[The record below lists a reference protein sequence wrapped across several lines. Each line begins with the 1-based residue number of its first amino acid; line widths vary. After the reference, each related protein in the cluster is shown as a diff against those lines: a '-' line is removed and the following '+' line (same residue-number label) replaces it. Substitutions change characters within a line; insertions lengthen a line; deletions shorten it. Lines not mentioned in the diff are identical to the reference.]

1 MEITCDMILIGIGL
15 FFAHLIVIYLLNK
28 KTKDIRGRHVVVTGG
43 SSGIGLWVGVTC
55 SKLGANVTIV
65 ARNPKWLEKA
75 KLLIEENRLT
85 EAQRVE
91 TKSLDLSKNFED
103 VSKGFAE
110 IEASMGP
117 IYMLVNCAG
126 FAMCGKVEDIDVAD
140 AKLMMDV
147 NYFGTYY
154 PTRYVLPK
162 MREAQEGIIV
172 ITASQAALMGIYGYS
187 AYAASKFALR
197 GLAET
202 IAMEAK
208 QDGIS
213 VTLALPADTDTP
225 GFERENKEKPEETK
239 IISGSGGL
247 AHPKDVGERIVRD
260 ALACN
265 FFSILGFESW
275 VLSSMSVGV
284 ATWNGPFLTL
294 LHVLLLGPLRLVAV
308 GLQWHCQYVIKKCRA
323 KNKKD

>member
-1 MEITCDMILIGIGL
+1 M
-15 FFAHLIVIYLLNK
+15 
-28 KTKDIRGRHVVVTGG
+28 
-43 SSGIGLWVGVTC
+43 
-55 SKLGANVTIV
+55 
-65 ARNPKWLEKA
+65 
-75 KLLIEENRLT
+75 IEEHKLT
-85 EAQRVE
+85 DAQRVE
-91 TKSLDLSKNFED
+91 IKSLDLSKSFAD
-103 VSKGFAE
+103 VSAGFTE
-110 IEASMGP
+110 IEQSLGP

-126 FAMCGKVEDIDVAD
+126 FAICGRVEDLDIDD

-162 MREAQEGIIV
+162 MREAQDGIIV
-172 ITASQAALMGIYGYS
+172 ITASQAALMGVYGYS
-187 AYAASKFALR
+187 AYSASKFALR

-208 QDGIS
+208 QDGVS

-265 FFSILGFESW
+265 FFSVLGFESW
-275 VLSSMSVGV
+275 ILASVSVGV
-284 ATWNGPFLTL
+284 ATWSGPFLTL
-294 LHVLLLGPLRLVAV
+294 FHVLLLGPLRLVAL
-308 GLQWHCQYVIKKCRA
+308 GIQWHCQYVIKKCRS
-323 KNKKD
+323 KKQ

>member
-1 MEITCDMILIGIGL
+1 M
-15 FFAHLIVIYLLNK
+15 
-28 KTKDIRGRHVVVTGG
+28 
-43 SSGIGLWVGVTC
+43 
-55 SKLGANVTIV
+55 
-65 ARNPKWLEKA
+65 
-75 KLLIEENRLT
+75 LIEEHKLT

-91 TKSLDLSKNFED
+91 IKSLDLSKSFDD
-103 VSKGFAE
+103 VATGFSE
-110 IEASMGP
+110 IEQSLGQ

-126 FAMCGKVEDIDVAD
+126 FALCGRMEDIDIED
-140 AKLMMDV
+140 AKMMMDV

-162 MREAQEGIIV
+162 MREAQDGIIV

-187 AYAASKFALR
+187 AYSASKFALR

-208 QDGIS
+208 QDGVT

-239 IISGSGGL
+239 IISGGGGL
-247 AHPKDVGERIVRD
+247 QQPKDVAEKIVKD

-275 VLSSMSVGV
+275 VLSSIAVG
-284 ATWNGPFLTL
+284 ASPWSGPFLTL
-294 LHVLLLGPLRLVAV
+294 FHVLVMGPLRLVAL
-308 GLQWHCQYVIKKCRA
+308 GIQWHCQYVIKKC
-323 KNKKD
+323 KNKKNN

>member
-1 MEITCDMILIGIGL
+1 MLI
-15 FFAHLIVIYLLNK
+15 FFFFVF
-28 KTKDIRGRHVVVTGG
+28 
-43 SSGIGLWVGVTC
+43 
-55 SKLGANVTIV
+55 
-65 ARNPKWLEKA
+65 LEKA
-75 KLLIEENRLT
+75 KLLVEESKLT

-91 TKSLDLSKNFED
+91 IKSIDLSKSFDD
-103 VSKGFAE
+103 VSTCFAE
-110 IEASMGP
+110 IEQALGP

-126 FAMCGKVEDIDVAD
+126 LALCGRFEAIDIED
-140 AKLMMDV
+140 AKMMMDV

-162 MREAQEGIIV
+162 MREAQDGIIV

-187 AYAASKFALR
+187 AYTASKFALR

-208 QDGIS
+208 QDGVT

-239 IISGSGGL
+239 IISGNGGL
-247 AHPKDVGERIVRD
+247 KHPKDVGEQIVRD

-275 VLSSMSVGV
+275 ILSSISVG
-284 ATWNGPFLTL
+284 ASPWCGPFLTL
-294 LHVLLLGPLRLVAV
+294 FHVIFSGPLRLVAL
-308 GLQWHCQYVIKKCRA
+308 GIHWHCQYVIKKCR
-323 KNKKD
+323 KNNKKE

>member
-1 MEITCDMILIGIGL
+1 M
-15 FFAHLIVIYLLNK
+15 
-28 KTKDIRGRHVVVTGG
+28 
-43 SSGIGLWVGVTC
+43 
-55 SKLGANVTIV
+55 
-65 ARNPKWLEKA
+65 
-75 KLLIEENRLT
+75 IEEHKLT
-85 EAQRVE
+85 EAQRIE
-91 TKSLDLSKNFED
+91 TKSLDLSKNFAD
-103 VSKGFAE
+103 VSTGFAE
-110 IEASMGP
+110 IEQSLGP

-126 FAMCGKVEDIDVAD
+126 FALCGRVEDIDIDD
-140 AKLMMDV
+140 AKLMMEV

-162 MREAQEGIIV
+162 MREAQDGIIV

-187 AYAASKFALR
+187 AYSASKFALR

-208 QDGIS
+208 QDGVS

-265 FFSILGFESW
+265 FFSVLGFESW
-275 VLSSMSVGV
+275 FLSSMSVGL
-284 ATWNGPFLTL
+284 ATWCGPFLTFF
-294 LHVLLLGPLRLVAV
+294 HVLFLGPLRLVAL
-308 GLQWHCQYVIKKCRA
+308 GIQWHCQYVIKKCRT